1 MFESQHY
8 DGPRR
13 LSDVNSSNRA
23 DQFRHSVISLEQNKN
38 LFSLISKITLLDRYA
53 NIYFETEDTKN
64 IENFYV
70 KFQELFDK
78 DVRQQLLKEFED
90 FVSLFSKV
98 YPIWLIS

>member
-1 MFESQHY
+1 
-8 DGPRR
+8 
-13 LSDVNSSNRA
+13 
-23 DQFRHSVISLEQNKN
+23 
-38 LFSLISKITLLDRYA
+38 
-53 NIYFETEDTKN
+53 FETEDTKN

>member
-1 MFESQHY
+1 MQIFIL
-8 DGPRR
+8 R
-13 LSDVNSSNRA
+13 L
-23 DQFRHSVISLEQNKN
+23 
-38 LFSLISKITLLDRYA
+38 KIQKILK
-53 NIYFETEDTKN
+53 I
-64 IENFYV
+64 FYV